1 MKWIPDSRAICCGA
15 RPRRNSVKVELDYGS
30 ILLFNV
36 FSKFRALEKAGLSIP
51 SAAWAFSSV
60 DIGPWERANRIW
72 FGKE

>member
-1 MKWIPDSRAICCGA
+1 
-15 RPRRNSVKVELDYGS
+15 VKVELDYGS

-60 DIGPWERANRIW
+60 DIGPWERANRIR